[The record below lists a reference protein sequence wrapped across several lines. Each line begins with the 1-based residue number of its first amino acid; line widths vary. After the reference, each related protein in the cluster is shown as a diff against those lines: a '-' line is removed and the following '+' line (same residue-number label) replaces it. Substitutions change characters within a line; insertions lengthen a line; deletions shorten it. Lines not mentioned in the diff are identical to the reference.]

1 MTAPLETLE
10 RELLRLP
17 EESREHL
24 ANTLLDSLPALAHD
38 EFSEEQLLE
47 FARRSAEVSSGT
59 ADLVS
64 YEEVLREVQNALH
77 RA

>member
-1 MTAPLETLE
+1 MIAQLDTLE

-24 ANTLLDSLPALAHD
+24 ANSLLDSLPGAAQA

-47 FARRSAEVSSGT
+47 FARRSKEVSSGQ
-59 ADLVS
+59 ADLIS
-64 YEEVLREVQNALH
+64 YEDAMREVQSALH
-77 RA
+77 RS